1 MTKTKINIELI
12 HDVVCSWCPIG
23 YSYIIAALKQLDN
36 QIEVEFKFLPYE
48 LNPEMPKEGESI
60 EDHLKRRNNWNTE
73 ELLRYREN
81 LVETAIQAGL
91 TYDFGKRTHYW
102 NTAKAHI
109 LIHFAEKFD
118 KQEQVNRVLIQQY
131 FTEGLNVDDAESLA
145 NIASSVG
152 LNRDDMIAAFTS
164 PEIAAEILEK
174 QARVHSFNVRSVPTF
189 IINDIELVPGS
200 NSVEFFVQYFSDLLA
215 KTPA

>member
-1 MTKTKINIELI
+1 MTKTKIKIEQI

-23 YSYIIAALKQLDN
+23 YSYIKAALKQLDN

-102 NTAKAHI
+102 NTAKAHT
-109 LIHFAEKFD
+109 LIHCAEKFD

-131 FTEGLNVDDAESLA
+131 FAEGLNVDDAEGLA
-145 NIASSVG
+145 NLANSIG
-152 LNRDDMIAAFTS
+152 LSRDDVIAAFTS
-164 PEIAAEILEK
+164 SEIAAEMLEK
-174 QARVHSFNVRSVPTF
+174 QARVHSLNVRSVPTF
-189 IINDIELVPGS
+189 VINGREVVSGS
-200 NSVEFFVQYFSDLLA
+200 NSVEFFVWYFSDLLA
-215 KTPA
+215 KTP

>member
-1 MTKTKINIELI
+1 MTKIKIKIEQV

-23 YSYIIAALKQLDN
+23 YSYIKAALKQLDN

-48 LNPEMPKEGESI
+48 LNPAMSKEGESI

-102 NTAKAHI
+102 NTAKAHT

-131 FTEGLNVDDAESLA
+131 FAEGLNVDDAESLA
-145 NIASSVG
+145 NIGSSVG
-152 LNRDDMIAAFTS
+152 LNRDAVMAAFTA
-164 PEIAAEILEK
+164 PEIAAEMLEK
-174 QARVHSFNVRSVPTF
+174 QVRVRGLNLRSVPTF
-189 IINDIELVPGS
+189 IFNDIELVSGS
-200 NSVEFFVQYFSDLLA
+200 NSVEFFVQYFSHLLA

>member
-1 MTKTKINIELI
+1 MTKTKIKIEQI

-23 YSYIIAALKQLDN
+23 YSNIKAALKQFDK

-60 EDHLKRRNNWNTE
+60 DDHLKRRNNWNTE

-81 LVETAIQAGL
+81 LVETATQAGL

-102 NTAKAHI
+102 NTAKAHT

-131 FTEGLNVDDAESLA
+131 FAQGLNVDHADSLA

-152 LNRDDMIAAFTS
+152 LNRDDVMAAFTS
-164 PEIAAEILEK
+164 PEIAAEMLEK
-174 QARVHSFNVRSVPTF
+174 QNRVRSFDVRSVPTF
-189 IINDIELVPGS
+189 IINNVESVAGS
-200 NSVEFFVQYFSDLLA
+200 NSVEFFIQYFSDLLG
-215 KTPA
+215 KTP

>member
-1 MTKTKINIELI
+1 MTKTKIKIEQI

-23 YSYIIAALKQLDN
+23 YSHIKAALKQFDK

-60 EDHLKRRNNWNTE
+60 DDHLKRRNNWNTE
-73 ELLRYREN
+73 ELHRYREN
-81 LVETAIQAGL
+81 LVETATQAGL

-102 NTAKAHI
+102 NTAKAHT

-131 FTEGLNVDDAESLA
+131 FAQGLNVDHADSLA

-152 LNRDDMIAAFTS
+152 LNRDDVMAAFTS
-164 PEIAAEILEK
+164 PEIAAEMLEK
-174 QARVHSFNVRSVPTF
+174 QNRVRSFDVRSVPTF
-189 IINDIELVPGS
+189 IINNVESVAGS
-200 NSVEFFVQYFSDLLA
+200 NSVEFFIQYFSDLLG
-215 KTPA
+215 KTP

>member
-1 MTKTKINIELI
+1 MAKTKIKIEQI

-23 YSYIIAALKQLDN
+23 YSYIKAALKQLDN

-48 LNPEMPKEGESI
+48 LNPEMPKEGETI
-60 EDHLKRRNNWNTE
+60 QDHLKRRNNWNTE
-73 ELLRYREN
+73 QLLSYQEN
-81 LVETAIQAGL
+81 LVETAMQAGL
-91 TYDFGKRTHYW
+91 TYDFSKRTHYW

-152 LNRDDMIAAFTS
+152 LNRDDVIAAFTS
-164 PEIAAEILEK
+164 PLIAAEMLEK
-174 QARVHSFNVRSVPTF
+174 QTRVHSFNVRSVPTF
-189 IINDIELVPGS
+189 IINDIEVVPGA
-200 NSVEFFVQYFSDLLA
+200 NSVEFFVQYFSDLLT
-215 KTPA
+215 KTS

>member
-1 MTKTKINIELI
+1 MPKTKINIELI

-23 YSYIIAALKQLDN
+23 YSYVKAALEQLDRK
-36 QIEVEFKFLPYE
+36 IEVELKFLPYE

-60 EDHLKRRNNWNTE
+60 ESHLKRRNNWNTE

-102 NTAKAHI
+102 NTAKAHT

-131 FTEGLNVDDAESLA
+131 FAEGLNVDDGESLA

-152 LNRDDMIAAFTS
+152 LNHDDVIAAFTS
-164 PEIAAEILEK
+164 PEIAAEMLEK

-189 IINDIELVPGS
+189 IINDIASVPGS
-200 NSVEFFVQYFSDLLA
+200 NSVDFFVQYFSDLLA
-215 KTPA
+215 ETS

>member
-1 MTKTKINIELI
+1 MTKTRIKIEQI

-23 YSYIIAALKQLDN
+23 YSNIKMALKHFDK

-48 LNPEMPKEGESI
+48 LNPEMPKEGESF
-60 EDHLKRRNNWNTE
+60 EGHLKRRNNWNTE

-91 TYDFGKRTHYW
+91 TYDFGRRTHYW
-102 NTAKAHI
+102 NTARAHT
-109 LIHFAEKFD
+109 LIHYAEKFD
-118 KQEQVNRVLIQQY
+118 KQEQVNRILIQQY
-131 FTEGLNVDDAESLA
+131 FAEGLNVDDTEILA

-152 LNRDDMIAAFTS
+152 LNRDDVIAAFTS
-164 PEIAAEILEK
+164 PEMAAEVLEK
-174 QARVHSFNVRSVPTF
+174 QARVNSFDVPSVPAF
-189 IINDIELVPGS
+189 VINDKELVPGS

-215 KTPA
+215 KTQ

>member
-23 YSYIIAALKQLDN
+23 YSYIKAALKQLDN

-81 LVETAIQAGL
+81 LVETANQAGL
-91 TYDFGKRTHYW
+91 IYDFGKRTHYW
-102 NTAKAHI
+102 NTAKAHT

-118 KQEQVNRVLIQQY
+118 KQEQINRVLIQQY
-131 FTEGLNVDDAESLA
+131 FAEGLNVDDAESLA

-152 LNRDDMIAAFTS
+152 LNHDDVIAAFTS
-164 PEIAAEILEK
+164 PEIAAEMLEK
-174 QARVHSFNVRSVPTF
+174 QARVHRFNVRSVPTF
-189 IINDIELVPGS
+189 IINDIELVPGA
-200 NSVEFFVQYFSDLLA
+200 NPVEFFVQYFSDLLA
-215 KTPA
+215 KTP

>member
-1 MTKTKINIELI
+1 
-12 HDVVCSWCPIG
+12 
-23 YSYIIAALKQLDN
+23 
-36 QIEVEFKFLPYE
+36 
-48 LNPEMPKEGESI
+48 MPKEGESI
-60 EDHLKRRNNWNTE
+60 EDHLKRRNNWSTE
-73 ELLRYREN
+73 ELLRYRNN

-91 TYDFGKRTHYW
+91 TYDFTKRTHYW
-102 NTAKAHI
+102 NTAKAHT

-152 LNRDDMIAAFTS
+152 LNRDDVIAALTS
-164 PEIAAEILEK
+164 PEIAAEMAEK
-174 QARVHSFNVRSVPTF
+174 QARVHNFNVRSVPTF
-189 IINDIELVPGS
+189 IINDIELVPGA

>member
-1 MTKTKINIELI
+1 MPKTKINIELI

-23 YSYIIAALKQLDN
+23 YSYIKAALRQLEN
-36 QIEVEFKFLPYE
+36 QIEVEFKFLPFE
-48 LNPEMPKEGESI
+48 LNPEMPREGESI
-60 EDHLKRRNNWNTE
+60 ENHLKRRNNWNTD

-81 LVETAIQAGL
+81 LVETARRVGL
-91 TYDFGKRTHYW
+91 TYDFGKRTQYW
-102 NTAKAHI
+102 NTAKAHT

-152 LNRDDMIAAFTS
+152 LNRDDVIAAFAS
-164 PEIAAEILEK
+164 PEIAAEMLAK
-174 QARVHSFNVRSVPTF
+174 QAHVHSFTMRSVPTF
-189 IINDIELVPGS
+189 FINDTELVPGS
-200 NSVEFFVQYFSDLLA
+200 NSVEFFVQNFSDLLA
-215 KTPA
+215 KTS

>member
-1 MTKTKINIELI
+1 MTKTKIKIEQI

-23 YSYIIAALKQLDN
+23 YSNIKAALKQFDK
-36 QIEVEFKFLPYE
+36 QIEVDFKFLPYE
-48 LNPEMPKEGESI
+48 LNPQMPKEGESI

-81 LVETAIQAGL
+81 LVETATQAGL
-91 TYDFGKRTHYW
+91 TYDFSKRTHYW
-102 NTAKAHI
+102 NTAKAHT

-118 KQEQVNRVLIQQY
+118 KQEQVNQVLIHQY

-145 NIASSVG
+145 KIASSVG
-152 LNRDDMIAAFTS
+152 LDRDDAIAAFTS
-164 PEIAAEILEK
+164 PAIAAEMLKK
-174 QARVHSFNVRSVPTF
+174 QARVRSFNVRSVPTF
-189 IINDIELVPGS
+189 IINGKESVPGA

-215 KTPA
+215 KTP

>member
-1 MTKTKINIELI
+1 MTKARIKIEQI

-23 YSYIIAALKQLDN
+23 YSNIKAALMEFDR

-60 EDHLKRRNNWNTE
+60 EVHLKRRNNWNTE

-81 LVETAIQAGL
+81 LVETATQAGL
-91 TYDFGKRTHYW
+91 TYDFSKRANYW
-102 NTAKAHI
+102 NTAKAHT

-118 KQEQVNRVLIQQY
+118 KQEQVNQVLIQQY

-145 NIASSVG
+145 TLASSVG
-152 LNRDDMIAAFTS
+152 LDRDDVIAAFTS
-164 PEIAAEILEK
+164 SKIAAEMLEK
-174 QARVHSFNVRSVPTF
+174 QTRVNSFSVRSVPTF
-189 IINDIELVPGS
+189 VINGNELVAGA

-215 KTPA
+215 KIP

>member
-1 MTKTKINIELI
+1 MSKTKIKIEQI

-23 YSYIIAALKQLDN
+23 YSNIKVALKKFDK

-60 EDHLKRRNNWNTE
+60 EIHLKRRNNWNTE

-91 TYDFGKRTHYW
+91 TYDFGKRTDYW
-102 NTAKAHI
+102 NTAKAHT

-118 KQEQVNRVLIQQY
+118 KQERVNRVLIQQY
-131 FTEGLNVDDAESLA
+131 FAEGLNVDDTESLA

-152 LNRDDMIAAFTS
+152 LNRDEVIAAFTS
-164 PEIAAEILEK
+164 PKIASEMLEK
-174 QARVHSFNVRSVPTF
+174 QARVNGFNVPSVPTF
-189 IINDIELVPGS
+189 VINDKELVPGA

-215 KTPA
+215 KTQ

>member
-1 MTKTKINIELI
+1 MTKTRIKIEQI

-23 YSYIIAALKQLDN
+23 YSNIKAALKQFDK

-48 LNPEMPKEGESI
+48 LNPEMTKEGKSF
-60 EDHLKRRNNWNTE
+60 EDHLKRRNNWNTA
-73 ELLRYREN
+73 ELLRYRES
-81 LVETAIQAGL
+81 LLETAIQAGL

-102 NTAKAHI
+102 NTAKAHT

-118 KQEQVNRVLIQQY
+118 KQEQVNRVLIHQY

-145 NIASSVG
+145 DIANAVG
-152 LNRDDMIAAFTS
+152 LNRDDVIAAFTS
-164 PEIAAEILEK
+164 PEIAAEMLEK

-200 NSVEFFVQYFSDLLA
+200 NSVEFFVRYFSNLLA
-215 KTPA
+215 KTP

>member
-1 MTKTKINIELI
+1 MTKAKIKIEQI

-23 YSYIIAALKQLDN
+23 YSNIKAALKQFDKK
-36 QIEVEFKFLPYE
+36 IEVEFKFLPYE
-48 LNPEMPKEGESI
+48 LNPQMPKEGESV
-60 EDHLKRRNNWNTE
+60 EVHLKRRNNWNTE

-81 LVETAIQAGL
+81 LLETATQAGL

-102 NTAKAHI
+102 NTAKAHT

-131 FTEGLNVDDAESLA
+131 FAEGLNVDDTESLA

-152 LNRDDMIAAFTS
+152 LNRDDVIAAFTS
-164 PEIAAEILEK
+164 PAIAAEMLEK
-174 QARVHSFNVRSVPTF
+174 QARVNSFNVRSVPTF
-189 IINDIELVPGS
+189 IINGKESARGA
-200 NSVEFFVQYFSDLLA
+200 NSVEFFVPYFSDLLV
-215 KTPA
+215 KTP

>member
-1 MTKTKINIELI
+1 MAKTKIKIEQI

-23 YSYIIAALKQLDN
+23 YSYIKAALKQLDN

-48 LNPEMPKEGESI
+48 LNPEMPKEGETI
-60 EDHLKRRNNWNTE
+60 QDHLKRRNNWNTE
-73 ELLRYREN
+73 QLLSYQEN
-81 LVETAIQAGL
+81 LVETAMQAGL
-91 TYDFGKRTHYW
+91 TYDFSKRTHYW

-152 LNRDDMIAAFTS
+152 LNRDDVIAALRS
-164 PEIAAEILEK
+164 PEIAAEMAEK
-174 QARVHSFNVRSVPTF
+174 QARVHSFHVRSVPTF
-189 IINDIELVPGS
+189 IINDIEVVPGA
-200 NSVEFFVQYFSDLLA
+200 NSVEFFVQYFSDLLT
-215 KTPA
+215 KTS

>member
-1 MTKTKINIELI
+1 MAKTKIKIEQI

-23 YSYIIAALKQLDN
+23 YSYIKAALKQLDN

-60 EDHLKRRNNWNTE
+60 EDHLKRRNNWSTE
-73 ELLRYREN
+73 ELLRYRNN

-91 TYDFGKRTHYW
+91 TYDFTKRTHYW
-102 NTAKAHI
+102 NTAKAHT

-152 LNRDDMIAAFTS
+152 LKRDDVIAALAS
-164 PEIAAEILEK
+164 PEIAAEMAEK
-174 QARVHSFNVRSVPTF
+174 QARVHSFNARSVPTF
-189 IINDIELVPGS
+189 IINDIELVPGA
-200 NSVEFFVQYFSDLLA
+200 NSVEFFVQYFSDLLT
-215 KTPA
+215 KTS

>member
-1 MTKTKINIELI
+1 MAKTKIKIEQI

-23 YSYIIAALKQLDN
+23 YTYIKAALKQLDN
-36 QIEVEFKFLPYE
+36 QIEVEFEFLPYE

-102 NTAKAHI
+102 NTAKAHT

-152 LNRDDMIAAFTS
+152 LNRDDVIAAFTS
-164 PEIAAEILEK
+164 PAIAAEMLEK

-189 IINDIELVPGS
+189 IINDIASVPGS
-200 NSVEFFVQYFSDLLA
+200 NSVDFFVQYFSDLLA
-215 KTPA
+215 ETS

>member
-1 MTKTKINIELI
+1 MTKTTIKIEQI

-23 YSYIIAALKQLDN
+23 YSYIKAALKQLDE

-48 LNPEMPKEGESI
+48 LNPEMPKEGEFI

-73 ELLRYREN
+73 ELFRYRES
-81 LVETAIQAGL
+81 LVETARQAGL

-102 NTAKAHI
+102 NTAKAHT

-145 NIASSVG
+145 NIASSVDLG
-152 LNRDDMIAAFTS
+152 RDDMIAAFTS
-164 PEIAAEILEK
+164 PEIAAEMLEK
-174 QARVHSFNVRSVPTF
+174 QARVNSFHVRSVPTF
-189 IINDIELVPGS
+189 IINDIEVVLGS
-200 NSVEFFVQYFSDLLA
+200 NSVEFFVQYFSDLLV
-215 KTPA
+215 KTR